1 MFCDKDDI
9 SENEFFYQKEIC
21 TLELFDRLWYNHG
34 NNHLSCE
41 THRKRRCIH
50 EKIYRACIHD
60 KKMI

>member
-1 MFCDKDDI
+1 MFYDKDDI
-9 SENEFFYQKEIC
+9 SENEFFYQKAMC
-21 TLELFDRLWYNHG
+21 TLELFNGLWYNHG

-50 EKIYRACIHD
+50 D